1 MGQVRGEMG
10 QLRGEM
16 GQLRGEMGELRRDM
30 RTQFYWVMSTLFA
43 IAGLL
48 VSFMGAVIGLLVAR

>member
-1 MGQVRGEMG
+1 MG